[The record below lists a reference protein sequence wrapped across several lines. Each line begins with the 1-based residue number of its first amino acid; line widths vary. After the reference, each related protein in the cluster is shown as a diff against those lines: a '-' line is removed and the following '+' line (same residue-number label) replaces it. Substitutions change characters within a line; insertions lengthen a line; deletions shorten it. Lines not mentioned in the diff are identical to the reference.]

1 MDNHLQWP
9 STTSPHPLINTNP
22 TPVPLLKPPRH
33 TLGSKQTPWWW
44 TGGAKRTRIAPIAA
58 TDNDKMVETG
68 GRIFRETRLLRLM
81 RRIWPKIL
89 TLKHRINFLTSNRCT
104 ERWIWMDRMISSKL
118 RKNIL
123 ILTRFFST
131 RPPGRQGEVKFRHDE
146 NVMDAYNAKYGGT
159 EYESTPGT
167 QSPVT
172 VPQWRCKDNSRDRI
186 AAHGNAH
193 DLRQKIFASLA
204 SNGEEKR
211 DFIHTLATTTTSFIV
226 RLVLIRA

>member
-1 MDNHLQWP
+1 MNRWREKNSH
-9 STTSPHPLINTNP
+9 SPNRRNGQRQNGRNGRQNFPRDETFATNAAD
-22 TPVPLLKPPRH
+22 LAEDFNFEASNQLFD
-33 TLGSKQTPWWW
+33 KQQVY
-44 TGGAKRTRIAPIAA
+44 GEM
-58 TDNDKMVETG
+58 N
-68 GRIFRETRLLRLM
+68 
-81 RRIWPKIL
+81 
-89 TLKHRINFLTSNRCT
+89 
-104 ERWIWMDRMISSKL
+104 MDRMISSKL

-123 ILTRFFST
+123 ILTRFFSA

-204 SNGEEKR
+204 SNGSNGEEKR